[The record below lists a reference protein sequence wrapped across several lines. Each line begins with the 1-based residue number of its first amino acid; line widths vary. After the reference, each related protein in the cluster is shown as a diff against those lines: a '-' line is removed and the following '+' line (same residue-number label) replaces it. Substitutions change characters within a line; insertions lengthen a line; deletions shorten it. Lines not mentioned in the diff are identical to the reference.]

1 MKMIVVH
8 WRVTAALVIREM
20 SVRFGRKP
28 GGYVWA
34 VLDPAAHILL
44 LTLIFQTLTRTP
56 ALGTSFAL
64 FFATGYLGFHFY
76 QATANYV
83 NSAIKSNRSLLTY
96 PNVAPI
102 DTIVARA
109 ILQIITTAFVATIVL
124 TALQLRLRVPQTVT
138 FPPLI
143 EAATLAALLGVSVGL
158 FNNVMFQK
166 YPLYEQIYNIVH
178 RPLFMISGIFFLPD
192 AIPNPYRDIVLLNPL
207 VHVTMLFRTGFYPSY
222 RATGLD
228 MGYLTLFVVSA
239 LIVGMTVFTV
249 SSSVLRS
256 E

>member
-1 MKMIVVH
+1 MTALLAH
-8 WRVTAALVIREM
+8 WRVTAALVVREM

-56 ALGTSFAL
+56 ALGSSFAL
-64 FFATGYLGFHFY
+64 FFATGYLSFQFY
-76 QATANYV
+76 QQTANYV

-102 DTIVARA
+102 DTIAARA
-109 ILQIITTAFVATIVL
+109 ILQIVTTGFVAVTVL
-124 TALQLRLRVPQTVT
+124 TGLQLSLRVPQTIA
-138 FPPLI
+138 FAPLL
-143 EAATLAALLGVSVGL
+143 EAAGLAALLGVSIAL
-158 FNNVMFQK
+158 LNTVMFQK
-166 YPLYEQIYNIVH
+166 YPLYEQIYNIIH

-192 AIPNPYRDIVLLNPL
+192 AIPNPYREIVLINPL

-222 RATGLD
+222 RAAGLD
-228 MGYLTLFVVSA
+228 LPYLIMVVVSA
-239 LIVGMTVFTV
+239 LMIGMTVFTF